1 MSGDQSNSTVSIR
14 LGWQLRTYADVV
26 LRLIRYNLKIIFANR
41 FFYFLLAALAFYVVV
56 TLISVFS
63 ENPPSEASV
72 YYLLLLPGL
81 LVIFYPTVFGIQ
93 NDVDARTI
101 EIIFGIPNYRYKVW
115 LVRLLLVA
123 LVVVAVLLV
132 LSLVSSVA
140 LVPVDVLEMVY
151 QLLFPILFLGALA
164 FMVSTLVR
172 SGNGTAVV
180 MVVIGLG
187 FWIASGTL
195 RTSRWNLFLNPFQVP
210 SNINEAIWASVV
222 TNNRIYLLV
231 GTVVSVLFG
240 LLNLQKRERF
250 V

>member
-1 MSGDQSNSTVSIR
+1 MKLRS
-14 LGWQLRTYADVV
+14 QLRTYGDVV
-26 LRLIRYNLKIIFANR
+26 AKLIRYNLKIIFANR
-41 FFYFLLAALAFYVVV
+41 FFYFLMAALAFYMIVA
-56 TLISVFS
+56 LINVFA
-63 ENPPSEASV
+63 ENPPTEATV

-93 NDVDARTI
+93 NDVDARMI
-101 EIIFGIPNYRYKVW
+101 ELIFGIPNYRYKVW

-123 LVVVAVLLV
+123 VVVVTVLLV
-132 LSLVSSVA
+132 LSLVSSIA
-140 LVPVDVLEMVY
+140 LVRVHVPEIVY
-151 QLLFPILFLGALA
+151 QLLFPVLFLGSLA

-180 MVVIGLG
+180 MVVLGLG
-187 FWIASGTL
+187 FWIASGML
-195 RTSRWNLFLNPFQVP
+195 RTRPWNLFLNPFQVP

-222 TNNRIYLLV
+222 ANNRLYLLV

-250 V
+250 I